1 MDINLI
7 LIENSEDNALSIIR
21 ELNHRGYKTLYE
33 IVSDPE
39 SIVKALIKEP
49 RDIIIADYSVPE
61 VNSLKIMNLLK
72 ENNLDIPL
80 IIISEIINEDIA
92 VEVMKSGAR
101 DYIIKD
107 NFKRLLPVIER
118 ELGELKIKREKI
130 KSEKELI
137 ELKRQFSTLMNI
149 LPGMTY
155 RCRNDTDWTMD
166 FLSEGCFSLT
176 GYKPSHLIGNKK
188 ISYNN
193 IIRPQ
198 DREFVWNQ
206 VQDAVKEK
214 KPFQMA
220 YRIITSCGEEK
231 YVWEQGQGIFSDKEE
246 LLALEGFISDITPL
260 KRSEEALRN
269 SEYSY
274 RTLTENLP
282 GIVYRIFI
290 KENYRMQ
297 FFNNMLETMT
307 GFKPEELR
315 KGEVS
320 YIDPL
325 ILSEDRP
332 DIIKI
337 IHNSI
342 RDNKPFQIE
351 YRLMCKKG
359 LLRYFLER
367 SRPVYGEDG
376 KPLYIDG
383 VIFDITETKKAEE
396 ALKESESRNRA
407 LLKAIPDFMFILDKN
422 GVFVDYNTNDPS
434 LLYVPPEEFMGKHI
448 SDVMPEEIVKS
459 YITCYKKAL
468 ETGETQ
474 YLEYSLFIDGKD
486 KYFEERLAL
495 CDKDKVLAVIRDITE
510 RKIAEKERKKLEAQL
525 QHTQKLESLGVL
537 AGGIAHDFN
546 NILTGILGYADL
558 ALMDI
563 SPVSPAIESIQN
575 VVTAAKR
582 AAELT
587 KQMLAYSGKGKF
599 MVQKLQLSEIV
610 EEMSH
615 LLEVSISKKCI
626 LKYNFAQNL
635 LPLEGDATQIRQIIM
650 NLITNASEAIG
661 ERSGVIAV
669 TTGMMDCDR
678 AYLSECYLDENLP
691 EGLYV
696 YIEVADTGCG
706 MTKEIQNKIF
716 DPFFTTKFT
725 GRGLGLAAVI
735 GIVRSHKGVI
745 KIYSE
750 PLRGTTFK
758 VMFPVIKLQIEDTE
772 KEKTKQQLWSGQGT
786 ILVIDDEKTVRTVA
800 KAMLNK
806 LGFNVITAEG
816 GREGI
821 EIFIS
826 HKEEINAV
834 LLDMTMPDMDGEETY
849 RELRRVKSNIKVI
862 LSSGYNEQEATDRFS
877 GKGLSGFIQK
887 PYRVDELMETLQ
899 KIMEQ

>member
-1 MDINLI
+1 
-7 LIENSEDNALSIIR
+7 
-21 ELNHRGYKTLYE
+21 
-33 IVSDPE
+33 
-39 SIVKALIKEP
+39 
-49 RDIIIADYSVPE
+49 
-61 VNSLKIMNLLK
+61 
-72 ENNLDIPL
+72 
-80 IIISEIINEDIA
+80 
-92 VEVMKSGAR
+92 
-101 DYIIKD
+101 
-107 NFKRLLPVIER
+107 
-118 ELGELKIKREKI
+118 
-130 KSEKELI
+130 
-137 ELKRQFSTLMNI
+137 
-149 LPGMTY
+149 
-155 RCRNDTDWTMD
+155 
-166 FLSEGCFSLT
+166 
-176 GYKPSHLIGNKK
+176 
-188 ISYNN
+188 
-193 IIRPQ
+193 
-198 DREFVWNQ
+198 
-206 VQDAVKEK
+206 
-214 KPFQMA
+214 MA

>member
-1 MDINLI
+1 
-7 LIENSEDNALSIIR
+7 
-21 ELNHRGYKTLYE
+21 
-33 IVSDPE
+33 
-39 SIVKALIKEP
+39 
-49 RDIIIADYSVPE
+49 
-61 VNSLKIMNLLK
+61 
-72 ENNLDIPL
+72 
-80 IIISEIINEDIA
+80 
-92 VEVMKSGAR
+92 
-101 DYIIKD
+101 
-107 NFKRLLPVIER
+107 
-118 ELGELKIKREKI
+118 
-130 KSEKELI
+130 
-137 ELKRQFSTLMNI
+137 
-149 LPGMTY
+149 
-155 RCRNDTDWTMD
+155 
-166 FLSEGCFSLT
+166 
-176 GYKPSHLIGNKK
+176 
-188 ISYNN
+188 
-193 IIRPQ
+193 
-198 DREFVWNQ
+198 
-206 VQDAVKEK
+206 
-214 KPFQMA
+214 
-220 YRIITSCGEEK
+220 
-231 YVWEQGQGIFSDKEE
+231 
-246 LLALEGFISDITPL
+246 
-260 KRSEEALRN
+260 
-269 SEYSY
+269 
-274 RTLTENLP
+274 
-282 GIVYRIFI
+282 
-290 KENYRMQ
+290 
-297 FFNNMLETMT
+297 
-307 GFKPEELR
+307 
-315 KGEVS
+315 
-320 YIDPL
+320 
-325 ILSEDRP
+325 
-332 DIIKI
+332 
-337 IHNSI
+337 
-342 RDNKPFQIE
+342 
-351 YRLMCKKG
+351 
-359 LLRYFLER
+359 
-367 SRPVYGEDG
+367 
-376 KPLYIDG
+376 
-383 VIFDITETKKAEE
+383 
-396 ALKESESRNRA
+396 
-407 LLKAIPDFMFILDKN
+407 
-422 GVFVDYNTNDPS
+422 
-434 LLYVPPEEFMGKHI
+434 
-448 SDVMPEEIVKS
+448 
-459 YITCYKKAL
+459 
-468 ETGETQ
+468 
-474 YLEYSLFIDGKD
+474 
-486 KYFEERLAL
+486 
-495 CDKDKVLAVIRDITE
+495 
-510 RKIAEKERKKLEAQL
+510 
-525 QHTQKLESLGVL
+525 
-537 AGGIAHDFN
+537 
-546 NILTGILGYADL
+546 
-558 ALMDI
+558 
-563 SPVSPAIESIQN
+563 
-575 VVTAAKR
+575 
-582 AAELT
+582 
-587 KQMLAYSGKGKF
+587 